1 MVATDQSSSIRRRR
15 SIEVV
20 DYDPSWPRQ
29 FEEIQADVSSRLS
42 GLVVEIHHIGSTAI
56 PGLCAKPKI
65 DVDIVLRSSLDIA
78 EGIARLQASG
88 TYTFH
93 GDRYND
99 DMWVFT
105 TGRGSHGQRLYLCAP
120 EHQTHLRRIL
130 FRDYLRRHPE
140 AATAYGVLKRR
151 LALEAI
157 DDWDYYTGS
166 KGPFIAE
173 IVQRAMEERG
183 TPDL

>member
-1 MVATDQSSSIRRRR
+1 MLPTDQSSTGRRR

-29 FEEIQADVSSRLS
+29 FEEIRAEVSSRLS

-65 DVDIVLRSSLDIA
+65 DVDIVLCSSLDIP

-105 TGRGSHGQRLYLCAP
+105 RGGGSPGQRLYLCAP
-120 EHQTHLRRIL
+120 GHQTHLHRIL
-130 FRDYLRRHPE
+130 FRDIFAATPRLPLWSPE
-140 AATAYGVLKRR
+140 ATASSRSNR
-151 LALEAI
+151 
-157 DDWDYYTGS
+157 
-166 KGPFIAE
+166 
-173 IVQRAMEERG
+173 
-183 TPDL
+183 